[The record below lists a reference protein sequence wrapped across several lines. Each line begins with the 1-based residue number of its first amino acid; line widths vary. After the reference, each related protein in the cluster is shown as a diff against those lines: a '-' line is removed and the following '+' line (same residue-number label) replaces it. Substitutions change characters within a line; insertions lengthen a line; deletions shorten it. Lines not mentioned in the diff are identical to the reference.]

1 MCMCYTKSI
10 ASYLMAP
17 TGHVGKF
24 QATPSSVIPCFAKL
38 LQDGEFHE
46 NFKLMIKKPRYSETL
61 KISYAQNDIHNFV
74 AAVNE
79 GFPL

>member
-17 TGHVGKF
+17 TGHVG
-24 QATPSSVIPCFAKL
+24 SSVIPCFAEL